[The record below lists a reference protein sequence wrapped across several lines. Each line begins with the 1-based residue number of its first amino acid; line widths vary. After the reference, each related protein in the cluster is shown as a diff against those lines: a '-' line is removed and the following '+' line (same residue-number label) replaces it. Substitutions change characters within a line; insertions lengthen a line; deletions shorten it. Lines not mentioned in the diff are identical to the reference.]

1 MGVEWVDLTGCRELT
16 AILAVV
22 TLAVVLLL
30 PVRNFMSRPSFLL
43 GVAVSVGAARGE
55 ETCGELGV
63 AKAEVEVGA
72 EGEAR
77 RFWFCLETRNDLG
90 DIIL

>member
-1 MGVEWVDLTGCRELT
+1 MGVEWVDLTGWRELT
-16 AILAVV
+16 AILVV
-22 TLAVVLLL
+22 LVLLL
-30 PVRNFMSRPSFLL
+30 PLRSFMSRPSFLL
-43 GVAVSVGAARGE
+43 GVAVGVGAARVE
-55 ETCGELGV
+55 ERCGELEV
-63 AKAEVEVGA
+63 AKAEVGVGA